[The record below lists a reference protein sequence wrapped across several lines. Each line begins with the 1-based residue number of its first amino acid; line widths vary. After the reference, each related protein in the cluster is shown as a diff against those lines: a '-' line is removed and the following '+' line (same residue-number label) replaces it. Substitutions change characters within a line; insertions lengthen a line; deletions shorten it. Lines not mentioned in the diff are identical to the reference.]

1 MSLNLQMCYRRQA
14 SLINLTLISSRPD
27 NFIIRQCTDLILS
40 LIFSLRKFS
49 DAQKEMQGLRTR
61 LTLAET
67 KLVEKEAEILAL
79 KEENFGLKEA
89 LEKISQQQQQA
100 ALNKS
105 DSK

>member
-1 MSLNLQMCYRRQA
+1 MK
-14 SLINLTLISSRPD
+14 TDSSY
-27 NFIIRQCTDLILS
+27 FH
-40 LIFSLRKFS
+40 RKFS

-79 KEENFGLKEA
+79 KEENFGLKETI
-89 LEKISQQQQQA
+89 EKISQQQQA

-105 DSK
+105 DSKYS